1 MAFEL
6 NFKVTLSTDKKY
18 ITIED
23 NGTVWGDGIL
33 SPADFTSLDV
43 IVLGED
49 KDVVLK
55 TIPLTAL
62 EIATFDT
69 TGIELEFSDSRFYTT
84 TYPPDNYYVVYLLVN
99 TNKES
104 NWDGFE
110 IHLGLEEAVHINNA
124 TVNLRPQDMFK
135 VEANIQAVIA
145 LDTMTNLANEA
156 YSPDREYRW
165 RALYYHIVDNI
176 INKY

>member
-1 MAFEL
+1 MAFDL
-6 NFKVTLSTDKKY
+6 NFKVTLSTDKTY

-23 NGTVWGDGIL
+23 DGTVWGGVIL
-33 SPADFTSLDV
+33 SPADFTSLKV

-55 TIPLTAL
+55 TITLTAQ
-62 EIATFDT
+62 EIAAFDT
-69 TGIELEFSDSRFYTT
+69 TGIELEFSDSRFYGT
-84 TYPPDNYYVVYLLVN
+84 TYPPDNYYVIYLLANN
-99 TNKES
+99 TEES

-110 IHLGLEEAVHINNA
+110 IHLGLEEAVHVNNS
-124 TVNLRPQDMFK
+124 TVNLRPQDLFK
-135 VEANIQAVIA
+135 IEANVQAVIA
-145 LDTMTNLANEA
+145 LDTMTNLANEL